1 MLILTWIMEKDM
13 DRGAWWATVQRVTQS
28 CTKLKQ
34 LSMHACM
41 IFIMFLYVFYMFC
54 TGAIYM
60 AFINVPGGTISDD
73 KILKMFYLINTTI
86 DPV

>member
-1 MLILTWIMEKDM
+1 
-13 DRGAWWATVQRVTQS
+13 
-28 CTKLKQ
+28 
-34 LSMHACM
+34 
-41 IFIMFLYVFYMFC
+41 MFC